1 MGCPRAL
8 SISPGSSQA
17 SGERLHPEPLPG
29 PLGPA
34 CPMYQ
39 YQYSPPVPHP
49 VYHGFDE
56 WQQIRYPPA
65 MPGEHAPGQ
74 NFHHF
79 PPVSTYP
86 RRHNGEHKAP
96 WASGFGVFWAAW
108 SAASCSMC
116 LVTHRFCFHLLL
128 QPEYPWRPPCAMSR
142 SQNAPAVP
150 GVKPVP
156 KDLGKA
162 PSAAPEPQTAGSTA
176 AEEGW
181 DGFPGSAFPSA
192 PTDLRRWAAKLLRAA
207 PSLAAGSVPAPSP
220 CSSPSLKPPSHKG
233 LVAVLEM
240 SAGAAP

>member
-1 MGCPRAL
+1 MVWVGCPRAL

-79 PPVSTYP
+79 PPVST
-86 RRHNGEHKAP
+86 
-96 WASGFGVFWAAW
+96 
-108 SAASCSMC
+108 
-116 LVTHRFCFHLLL
+116 T
-128 QPEYPWRPPCAMSR
+128 
-142 SQNAPAVP
+142 
-150 GVKPVP
+150 
-156 KDLGKA
+156 
-162 PSAAPEPQTAGSTA
+162 GSTKS
-176 AEEGW
+176 
-181 DGFPGSAFPSA
+181 PG
-192 PTDLRRWAAKLLRAA
+192 
-207 PSLAAGSVPAPSP
+207 
-220 CSSPSLKPPSHKG
+220 
-233 LVAVLEM
+233 
-240 SAGAAP
+240 